1 MKKNTPF
8 PWKVSVGVV
17 KTAIYLSTGTFRGVS
32 WGKSTI
38 LSLSDVVGE
47 LSDLLRK
54 SFGGVVKL
62 CNYVS
67 RETFR
72 RKKVFF
78 PEKWFFFQNRQSL
91 SENFSVIV
99 EKISAGLPKLH
110 SECPLGIFSRKILF
124 LRKNLFHLIF
134 ANRAGRFSNF
144 LKFYK
149 VGCQNRLPRVQWNI
163 LRVFFQSAFF
173 LFQFR
178 TLIEKFHAILENIP
192 TELSKLIPD
201 ACPRVNIGER
211 IFNRNIVFFILFG
224 QGAKKFR
231 PFDKFFKAEFWNYIL
246 RVHKNNLRTF
256 LRKKT

>member
-1 MKKNTPF
+1 MIFFSKQAELERKFFGDCRKNFGRPAKTALRVPIRNIFKKNTVSEKESVSSHF
-8 PWKVSVGVV
+8 CKSSGKVFKFCWSFIRWVV
-17 KTAIYLSTGTFRGVS
+17 KIAFHVSNGTF
-32 WGKSTI
+32 WG
-38 LSLSDVVGE
+38 
-47 LSDLLRK
+47 
-54 SFGGVVKL
+54 F
-62 CNYVS
+62 
-67 RETFR
+67 
-72 RKKVFF
+72 
-78 PEKWFFFQNRQSL
+78 
-91 SENFSVIV
+91 
-99 EKISAGLPKLH
+99 
-110 SECPLGIFSRKILF
+110 
-124 LRKNLFHLIF
+124 
-134 ANRAGRFSNF
+134 
-144 LKFYK
+144 
-149 VGCQNRLPRVQWNI
+149 
-163 LRVFFQSAFF
+163 FFQSAFF